1 MGSRGGVTDAT
12 LGLGYKSRSSIGVE
26 ELEAPKAANPR
37 SWGAAAHLKTC
48 LVKNGAAE
56 DADKVGTG
64 RLSDLKTKNGVVS
77 HSING
82 PLRFSVSLY
91 LGICKSTSC
100 SIFPRPSQTAPF
112 LPRMFSYRSVL
123 TCLTPP
129 TAPFLNDSLCT
140 HAHMLML
147 CCVFN

>member
-1 MGSRGGVTDAT
+1 MGSRGGVADAT
-12 LGLGYKSRSSIGVE
+12 LELGYKSRSSIGVE

-82 PLRFSVSLY
+82 PLRFSVVSTWGFANQPAAASSHGPLKPPRSYLACSL
-91 LGICKSTSC
+91 
-100 SIFPRPSQTAPF
+100 TAPF
-112 LPRMFSYRSVL
+112 LPV
-123 TCLTPP
+123 
-129 TAPFLNDSLCT
+129 
-140 HAHMLML
+140 
-147 CCVFN
+147 